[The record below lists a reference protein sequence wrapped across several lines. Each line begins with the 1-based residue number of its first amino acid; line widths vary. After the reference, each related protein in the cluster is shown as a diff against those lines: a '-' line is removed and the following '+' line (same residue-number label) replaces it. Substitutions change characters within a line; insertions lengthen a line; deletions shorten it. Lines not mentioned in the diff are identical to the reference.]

1 MSSTV
6 ENTILSPSNTGLPV
20 TVDDMRAVATAHGD
34 AIDIRDASNLK
45 HKGTSHASQ
54 KEPPE
59 YPGCHLYA
67 DFLPH
72 PGLQSH
78 TLIAAD
84 YFGVTLAAYMPDK
97 TLNSQIDATMELCPP
112 LDYLAFYGRVRG
124 TGGDE
129 SVHHHRQR
137 LGKQR
142 DGGRLCREIQPKILR
157 HLVQKLWGTEREDS
171 S

>member
-1 MSSTV
+1 MFLHTV
-6 ENTILSPSNTGLPV
+6 LVRGVGFQL
-20 TVDDMRAVATAHGD
+20 
-34 AIDIRDASNLK
+34 IDIRDASNLK

-97 TLNSQIDATMELCPP
+97 TLNSQIDATMELCAQFNA
-112 LDYLAFYGRVRG
+112 LSGRTSGVRSIAVNACIYL
-124 TGGDE
+124 
-129 SVHHHRQR
+129 
-137 LGKQR
+137 L
-142 DGGRLCREIQPKILR
+142 LLR
-157 HLVQKLWGTEREDS
+157 
-171 S
+171 

>member
-1 MSSTV
+1 MVRFIEASKIQSLGEDRHHPCV
-6 ENTILSPSNTGLPV
+6 RGARV
-20 TVDDMRAVATAHGD
+20 GATAHGD

-84 YFGVTLAAYMPDK
+84 YFGVTLAAYLPDK
-97 TLNSQIDATMELCPP
+97 TLNSQIDATMEL
-112 LDYLAFYGRVRG
+112 
-124 TGGDE
+124 
-129 SVHHHRQR
+129 
-137 LGKQR
+137 
-142 DGGRLCREIQPKILR
+142 
-157 HLVQKLWGTEREDS
+157 
-171 S
+171 